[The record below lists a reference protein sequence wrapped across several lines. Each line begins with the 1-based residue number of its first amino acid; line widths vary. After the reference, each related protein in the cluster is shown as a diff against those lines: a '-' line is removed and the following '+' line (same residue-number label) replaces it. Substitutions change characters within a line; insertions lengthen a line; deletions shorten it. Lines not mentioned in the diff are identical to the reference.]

1 MAKKSGGKS
10 GSAAVGDLYK
20 GLTTSMPSA
29 SDASTQLKGP
39 SVNSEATRSSV
50 RSASQTLGP
59 RTA

>member
-29 SDASTQLKGP
+29 SDASTKLMGP
-39 SVNSEATRSSV
+39 SVNSEATRTGVLPSS
-50 RSASQTLGP
+50 ATLGP